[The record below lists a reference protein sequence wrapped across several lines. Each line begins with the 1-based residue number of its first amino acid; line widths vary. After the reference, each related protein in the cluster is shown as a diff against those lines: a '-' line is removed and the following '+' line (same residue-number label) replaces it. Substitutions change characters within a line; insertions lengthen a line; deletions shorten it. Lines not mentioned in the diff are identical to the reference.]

1 MKVNWVFSMAV
12 AGLLAIVEA
21 QSQMPACAEKCLGTY
36 LANSTCSATDF
47 ACICADVTLMNG
59 VQDCV
64 LGSCTIKES
73 LTAKNETSTLC
84 GDPIRDRT
92 MVTPVITGVS
102 GGLAVIAVFL
112 RLWDQY
118 DHLQV
123 GDISAVASLIFAL
136 PMGGLEFAMSHLG
149 FGKDIWVLPF
159 NNITKIIQYTW
170 LTEIFYMT
178 AMGFTKITILCLYL
192 KVFPSKPFRTTCF
205 VTIGVCVIFALVF
218 SLGTVFHCWPVS
230 YGWTEWTGETK
241 GYCINFNAF
250 AWAHAIVNIILDLFV
265 ILLPIPQ
272 LLRLALGTR
281 RKVHVILMFSV
292 GFFITI
298 VSIIRLSSLVQFA
311 RSSNATYDN
320 VPTAYWSVLEAF
332 VSIICT
338 CMPAVRSILRRV
350 FPTCFGSS
358 ADPNSYEDRNY
369 RISTSRNLTGSG
381 ITKTVQ
387 HTVSILPKSG
397 DSDVIEL
404 MDNEENERHNN
415 ARENGW

>member
-1 MKVNWVFSMAV
+1 MKVKWVFSIAV
-12 AGLLAIVEA
+12 AGLLAIVQA
-21 QSQMPACAEKCLGTY
+21 QGQMPACATKCLGSY

-64 LGSCTIKES
+64 LGSCTIKQS

-92 MVTPVITGVS
+92 TVTPVITGVS
-102 GGLAVIAVFL
+102 GGLAIIAVFL

-118 DHLQV
+118 NNLQI
-123 GDISAVASLIFAL
+123 GDMTAVASLVLAL

-149 FGKDIWVLPF
+149 FGKDIWTLPF

-170 LTEIFYMT
+170 LTEIFYMA

-205 VTIGVCVIFALVF
+205 VTIGVCIIFALVF

-230 YGWTEWTGETK
+230 YGWTEWSGETQ

-265 ILLPIPQ
+265 IFLPIPQ

-298 VSIIRLSSLVQFA
+298 VSVIRLSSLVQFA
-311 RSSNATYDN
+311 RSNNATYDN

-358 ADPNSYEDRNY
+358 NDPNSYEDRNY
-369 RISTSRNLTGSG
+369 RISSSRNLTGTG

-415 ARENGW
+415 GRENGW